1 MCVCVCVCVCER
13 EGVKLRLDSNND
25 LTRFKYNR
33 PMRTYN
39 LAYSAFLGA
48 FVFKTRA
55 RGSVATLLLLSFAIL
70 QNYFTKLSVAKIC
83 RILSFRI

>member
-1 MCVCVCVCVCER
+1 MYIDFYVCVCVR

-39 LAYSAFLGA
+39 LAYTASLGA
-48 FVFKTRA
+48 FVFTRRA
-55 RGSVATLLLLSFAIL
+55 RGSVATSSLLSLAIL
-70 QNYFTKLSVAKIC
+70 QNYFTKFSVAKIC

>member
-1 MCVCVCVCVCER
+1 MFYIYVYRFLCVR

-39 LAYSAFLGA
+39 LAYFASLGV
-48 FVFKTRA
+48 FVFETRA
-55 RGSVATLLLLSFAIL
+55 SSLVATFVIVVIC
-70 QNYFTKLSVAKIC
+70 NFTKLLYKT
-83 RILSFRI
+83 